1 MVPSR
6 LGELRLWSLSLNSTE
21 PSILFPCSGILLVGI
36 PSSRL
41 QVSASS
47 EGDSEPDITAS
58 STTEESRLAV
68 LALVL
73 VVFAARFR
81 LPAINCTVIAINTA
95 GELCQYIS
103 WLSRNPV

>member
-21 PSILFPCSGILLVGI
+21 PSVLFPCSAILLVGI

-47 EGDSEPDITAS
+47 EGDSEPDMTAS
-58 STTEESRLAV
+58 SMTEESRLAV
-68 LALVL
+68 LPLVL
-73 VVFAARFR
+73 AVFAARFR
-81 LPAINCTVIAINTA
+81 LPAINYTIIVINTA
-95 GELCQYIS
+95 GKLCKYIT
-103 WLSRNPV
+103 